1 MGLFDK
7 IKNFLNEEPDEA
19 YDEELEQGAMKD
31 DEDEEA
37 GTLKQERLKERKAQ
51 RRARKKAGKKAAA
64 DNEDIVNLEK
74 ELKSVRATKKSENEK
89 AVVKDVCEQLVDVS
103 YHMEDMKQEYK
114 VVTDYL
120 VDIQRI
126 DELPIQMANDI
137 IDTAK
142 SIELLEKDKQKY
154 LASEDLLSMDQ
165 YNRLAM
171 YEDDIVKTIRELN
184 DMEMRDGLLKSDM
197 GYLEGEKEDLEY
209 LRDEYAD
216 GITRIRGI
224 MIGVFL
230 VCFIAMAALLIYAVT
245 KRESVTV
252 YALGVGAMLM
262 LAFAISY
269 AKYLD
274 YSSDIKD
281 IDAKHKKA
289 ISLLNKVKVKYI
301 NNVNAIDYL
310 YEKFNVNSCKEL
322 EYQWEQYN
330 TMVSDALKYSRA
342 NKDLRF
348 FKEQLIEKLKK
359 IGVNDAEVWTRQT
372 NALIDRRE
380 MVEITHSLNVR
391 RQKLRE
397 KMATCEKIKTN
408 ATTAL
413 KAAIE
418 ERPELKAYVAEILES
433 YRLSLEN

>member
-7 IKNFLNEEPDEA
+7 LKNYLNEEPDEA
-19 YDEELEQGAMKD
+19 FDDDVAEASNSKD
-31 DEDEEA
+31 DASESKA
-37 GTLKQERLKERKAQ
+37 LKKEKIKERKAE
-51 RRARKKAGKKAAA
+51 RKARKKASA
-64 DNEDIVNLEK
+64 DNEDIINLEK
-74 ELKSVRATKKSENEK
+74 ELKSVKATRKSDNEK

-154 LASEDLLSMDQ
+154 LASENLLSMEQ

-171 YEDDIVKTIRELN
+171 YEDDIVKTVKELN

-230 VCFIAMAALLIYAVT
+230 VCFIAMGALLLYALT

-252 YALGVGAMLM
+252 YALGVGALLM

-269 AKYLD
+269 AKYMD

-310 YEKFNVNSCKEL
+310 YDKYNVNSCKEL

-372 NALIDRRE
+372 NAIIDRRE

-397 KMATCEKIKTN
+397 KIATCDKIKNN

-418 ERPELKAYVAEILES
+418 EKPELKAYVAEILES

>member
-1 MGLFDK
+1 MSFFDK
-7 IKNFLNEEPDEA
+7 LKDYLNEEPEDDIDEA
-19 YDEELEQGAMKD
+19 
-31 DEDEEA
+31 EA
-37 GTLKQERLKERKAQ
+37 EAKRKRQAEKKERKE
-51 RRARKKAGKKAAA
+51 KAA
-64 DNEDIVNLEK
+64 DENEDIINLEK
-74 ELKSVRATKKSENEK
+74 ELNNVKATRSSENEK

-154 LASEDLLSMDQ
+154 LASENLLSMEQ
-165 YNRLAM
+165 YNRISM
-171 YEDDIVKTIRELN
+171 YEDDVLKTVKELN
-184 DMEMRDGLLKSDM
+184 EMEMRDGLLKSDM
-197 GYLEGEKEDLEY
+197 GYLEGEKDDLEY

-216 GITRIRGI
+216 SITRIRGI

-230 VCFIAMAALLIYAVT
+230 VCFVAIGVLLIYALT

-262 LAFAISY
+262 IAFAIAY

-274 YSSDIKD
+274 LNSDIKD
-281 IDAKHKKA
+281 INAKHKKA
-289 ISLLNKVKVKYI
+289 VSLLNKVKVKYI

-310 YEKFNVNSCKEL
+310 YEKFGVNSCKEL

-359 IGVNDAEVWTRQT
+359 IGVSDAEVWTRQT

-397 KMATCEKIKTN
+397 KLATCDKIKNN

-418 ERPELKAYVAEILES
+418 EKPELKAYVAEILES

>member
-1 MGLFDK
+1 MKFFDK
-7 IKNFLNEEPDEA
+7 LKNYLNEEPDEE
-19 YDEELEQGAMKD
+19 YGEDLEKSEKA
-31 DEDEEA
+31 
-37 GTLKQERLKERKAQ
+37 KQANKKERKEK
-51 RRARKKAGKKAAA
+51 RKSRKKASG
-64 DNEDIVNLEK
+64 DNEDIKNLQK
-74 ELKSVRATKKSENEK
+74 ELKAIKAAKKSDNEK

-120 VDIQRI
+120 VDIQKI

-142 SIELLEKDKQKY
+142 SIELMEKDKQKY
-154 LASEDLLSMDQ
+154 LASENLLTMEQ
-165 YNRLAM
+165 YNRISM
-171 YEDDIVKTIRELN
+171 YEDDVIKTVKELN
-184 DMEMRDGLLKSDM
+184 EMEMRDGLLKSDM

-216 GITRIRGI
+216 SITRIRGI

-230 VCFIAMAALLIYAVT
+230 VCFIAMGALLMYAVV

-252 YALGVGAMLM
+252 YALGVGALLM
-262 LAFAISY
+262 IAFAVSY

-274 YSSDIKD
+274 YSADIKD

-289 ISLLNKVKVKYI
+289 VSLLNKVKVKYI
-301 NNVNAIDYL
+301 NNVNAVDYL
-310 YEKFNVNSCKEL
+310 YEKFGVNSCKEL

-330 TMVSDALKYSRA
+330 TMVSDALKYSKA
-342 NKDLRF
+342 NKNLRY
-348 FKEQLIEKLKK
+348 FKEELMKKLKK
-359 IGVNDAEVWTRQT
+359 IGVRDAEVWTRQT

-380 MVEITHSLNVR
+380 MVEITHGLNVR

-397 KMATCEKIKTN
+397 KLATCEAIKSN

-418 ERPELKAYVAEILES
+418 EKPELKTYVAEILES
-433 YRLSLEN
+433 YRVSLEN

>member
-1 MGLFDK
+1 MGLFNK
-7 IKNFLNEEPDEA
+7 LKNYLNEEP
-19 YDEELEQGAMKD
+19 
-31 DEDEEA
+31 EDEFEDS
-37 GTLKQERLKERKAQ
+37 GSESGKLKKEKVKE
-51 RRARKKAGKKAAA
+51 KKKKRGKRISE
-64 DNEDIVNLEK
+64 DNEDIINLEK
-74 ELKSVRATKKSENEK
+74 ELKAVRANKSADNEK

-114 VVTDYL
+114 VVTNYL
-120 VDIQRI
+120 VDIQKI
-126 DELPIQMANDI
+126 DELPIQMANEL

-154 LASEDLLSMDQ
+154 LASENLLSIDR
-165 YNRLAM
+165 YNQIAM
-171 YEDDIVKTIRELN
+171 YEKDVIKTVKELN
-184 DMEMRDGLLKSDM
+184 EMEERDGLLKSDM

-209 LRDEYAD
+209 LRGEYAD

-230 VCFIAMAALLIYAVT
+230 VCFVAMAFLLIYALS

-252 YALGVGAMLM
+252 YALMVGALLM
-262 LAFAISY
+262 IAFAISY
-269 AKYLD
+269 ARYLD

-289 ISLLNKVKVKYI
+289 VSLLNKVKVKYI
-301 NNVNAIDYL
+301 NNVNAMDYL
-310 YEKFNVNSCKEL
+310 YEKFDVNSCKEL

-359 IGVNDAEVWTRQT
+359 IGVTDAEVWTRQT
-372 NALIDRRE
+372 NAIIDRRE

-397 KMATCEKIKTN
+397 KLATCETIKSN

-418 ERPELKAYVAEILES
+418 EKPELKAYVAEILES

>member
-1 MGLFDK
+1 MSFFDK
-7 IKNFLNEEPDEA
+7 LKDYLNEEPEDDIDEA
-19 YDEELEQGAMKD
+19 EAEAKRKRQAEKKD
-31 DEDEEA
+31 
-37 GTLKQERLKERKAQ
+37 RKEKRK
-51 RRARKKAGKKAAA
+51 ARKKAA
-64 DNEDIVNLEK
+64 DENEDIINLEK
-74 ELKSVRATKKSENEK
+74 ELNNVKATRSSENEK

-154 LASEDLLSMDQ
+154 LASENLLSMEQ
-165 YNRLAM
+165 YNRISM
-171 YEDDIVKTIRELN
+171 YEDDVLKTVKELN
-184 DMEMRDGLLKSDM
+184 EMEMRDGLLKSDM
-197 GYLEGEKEDLEY
+197 GYLEGEKDDLEY

-216 GITRIRGI
+216 SITRIRGI

-230 VCFIAMAALLIYAVT
+230 VCFVAIGVLLIYALT

-262 LAFAISY
+262 IAFAIAY

-274 YSSDIKD
+274 LNSDIKD
-281 IDAKHKKA
+281 INAKHKKA
-289 ISLLNKVKVKYI
+289 VSLLNKVKVKYI

-310 YEKFNVNSCKEL
+310 YEKFGVNSCKEL

-359 IGVNDAEVWTRQT
+359 IGVSDAEVWTRQT

-397 KMATCEKIKTN
+397 KLATCDKIKNN

-418 ERPELKAYVAEILES
+418 EKPELKAYVAEILES

>member
-1 MGLFDK
+1 MGLFNK
-7 IKNFLNEEPDEA
+7 LKNYLNEEP
-19 YDEELEQGAMKD
+19 
-31 DEDEEA
+31 EDEFEDS
-37 GTLKQERLKERKAQ
+37 GSESGKLKKEKVKE
-51 RRARKKAGKKAAA
+51 KKKKRGKRISE
-64 DNEDIVNLEK
+64 DNEDIINLEK
-74 ELKSVRATKKSENEK
+74 ALKAVRANKSVDNEK

-114 VVTDYL
+114 VVTNYL
-120 VDIQRI
+120 VDIQKI
-126 DELPIQMANDI
+126 DELPIQMANEL

-154 LASEDLLSMDQ
+154 LASENLLSIDR
-165 YNRLAM
+165 YNQIAM
-171 YEDDIVKTIRELN
+171 YEKDVIKTVKELN
-184 DMEMRDGLLKSDM
+184 EMEERDGLLKSDM

-209 LRDEYAD
+209 LRGEYAD

-230 VCFIAMAALLIYAVT
+230 VCFVAMAFLLIYALS

-252 YALGVGAMLM
+252 YALMVGALLM
-262 LAFAISY
+262 IAFAISY
-269 AKYLD
+269 ARYLD

-289 ISLLNKVKVKYI
+289 VSLLNKVKVKYI
-301 NNVNAIDYL
+301 NNVNAMDYL
-310 YEKFNVNSCKEL
+310 YEKFDVNSCKEL

-359 IGVNDAEVWTRQT
+359 IGVTDAEVWTRQT
-372 NALIDRRE
+372 NAIIDRRE

-397 KMATCEKIKTN
+397 KLATCETIKSN

-418 ERPELKAYVAEILES
+418 EKPELKAYVAEILES

>member
-1 MGLFDK
+1 MGLFNK
-7 IKNFLNEEPDEA
+7 LKNYLNEEP
-19 YDEELEQGAMKD
+19 
-31 DEDEEA
+31 EDEFEDS
-37 GTLKQERLKERKAQ
+37 GSESGKLKKEKVKE
-51 RRARKKAGKKAAA
+51 KKKKRGKRISE
-64 DNEDIVNLEK
+64 DNEDIINLEK
-74 ELKSVRATKKSENEK
+74 ELKAVRANKSVDNEK

-114 VVTDYL
+114 VVTNYL
-120 VDIQRI
+120 VDIQKI
-126 DELPIQMANDI
+126 DELPIQMANEL

-154 LASEDLLSMDQ
+154 LASENLLSIDR
-165 YNRLAM
+165 YNQIAM
-171 YEDDIVKTIRELN
+171 YEKDVIKTVKELN
-184 DMEMRDGLLKSDM
+184 EMEERDGLLKSDM

-209 LRDEYAD
+209 LRGEYAD

-230 VCFIAMAALLIYAVT
+230 VCFVAMAFLLIYALS

-252 YALGVGAMLM
+252 YALMVGALLM
-262 LAFAISY
+262 IAFAISY
-269 AKYLD
+269 ARYLD

-289 ISLLNKVKVKYI
+289 VSLLNKVKVKYI
-301 NNVNAIDYL
+301 NNVNAMDYL
-310 YEKFNVNSCKEL
+310 YEKFDVNSCKEL

-359 IGVNDAEVWTRQT
+359 IGVTDAEVWTRQT
-372 NALIDRRE
+372 NAIIDRRE

-397 KMATCEKIKTN
+397 KLATCETIKSN

-418 ERPELKAYVAEILES
+418 EKPELKAYVAEILES
-433 YRLSLEN
+433 YRLSLENQL